1 MTARL
6 TTGLVALS
14 VTGLLLAGCGGSG
27 NAESAGSTMQS
38 APRTTSA
45 PASTSASTSTS
56 ASSAAPTDQGTK
68 TATKQAPAEEAANL
82 ASAPAPAAMV
92 CSTEV
97 RENIAKLLALPTPP
111 RGKATWANHRYTC
124 GYDLAAGH
132 LVLTVQESSSDAAAK
147 RYLTTARASYADTR
161 TITGLESFGLP
172 AFENSTGITGF
183 VKDNFTLVVD
193 ASHLTGRLGPHGQSR
208 SGFSYALA
216 SDVIACWS
224 E

>member
-6 TTGLVALS
+6 STGLVALS

-27 NAESAGSTMQS
+27 NAGSRSNATSSASRSTSSSGGAHTGSAGHAHST
-38 APRTTSA
+38 
-45 PASTSASTSTS
+45 PAS
-56 ASSAAPTDQGTK
+56 P
-68 TATKQAPAEEAANL
+68 TATEQTPSQEAANL

-92 CSTEV
+92 CSKEV
-97 RENIAKLLALPTPP
+97 RENIAKLLNLPKLPQ
-111 RGKATWANHRYTC
+111 GKATWANHRYTC
-124 GYDLAAGH
+124 SYDLAAGH
-132 LVLTVQESSSDAAAK
+132 LVLTVQESSDDAAAK
-147 RYLTTARASYADTR
+147 SYLKTARASYAGTR
-161 TITGLESFGLP
+161 TITGLQSFGLP

-193 ASHLTGRLGPHGQSR
+193 ASHLSGRLGQHSMSR
-208 SGFSYALA
+208 SSFSYSLA